1 MALVSVI
8 IPVYNAALHLSATL
22 ESALGQTYAE
32 KEIIVVDDQ
41 STDASYA
48 IAQQYE
54 PKGVKVVRQ
63 PNSGAAVA
71 RNTGLAHAQGRY
83 IQFLDAGDLLDPSK
97 IEEQMAALDGAEDKV
112 AVCNYIQFSE
122 EAGLKT
128 LSPPDQSRF
137 IFSSDDPLDF
147 LVRLLGGKG
156 ESNFI
161 QTNCWLVPR
170 NLIDKAGGWR
180 NYRCPDDDG
189 EFFTRV
195 LLASKGIVYVPGV
208 YNYYRISP
216 GGVNQLSQNKN
227 RHYLRNTLLTIDLKY
242 QYLQQKGF
250 HPLTKAAMARQYL
263 DFAVYSYPEQ
273 KILSAMAQK
282 RYRLLNTK
290 MTVPMLGNRLV
301 EWVGA
306 VFGWKVARM
315 VSYYLGM

>member
-1 MALVSVI
+1 MDLVSI
-8 IPVYNAALHLSATL
+8 IVPVYNAAPHLSATL

-48 IAQQYE
+48 IANRYVS
-54 PKGVKVVRQ
+54 KGVQVIRQ

-71 RNTGLAHAQGRY
+71 RNTGLAHAKGQY
-83 IQFLDAGDLLDPSK
+83 IQFLDAGDLLDPGK
-97 IEEQMAALDGAEDKV
+97 IEQQMVALNGAEDKV
-112 AVCNYIQFSE
+112 AVCNYIQFSQ

-147 LVRLLGGKG
+147 MVRLLGGKG

-170 NLIDKAGGWR
+170 RLIEIAGGWR

-195 LLASKGIVYVPGV
+195 VLTSNGIVYVPGV

-227 RHYLRNTLLTIDLKY
+227 RKYLQNTLLTIDLKY

-273 KILSAMAQK
+273 KVLSALAQK
-282 RYRLLNTK
+282 RYRSLCTP
-290 MTVPMLGNRLV
+290 MTLPMLGNRLV

-306 VFGWKVARM
+306 VFGWKATRLILH
-315 VSYYLGM
+315 YLGK